1 MIDFYWYGFNIR
13 RAMDPVLTQ
22 LPTLFPSG
30 AVIAVRTPYWRG
42 FSFYLSI

>member
-13 RAMDPVLTQ
+13 RVMNPVLIQ
-22 LPTLFPSG
+22 LLTLFPSG
-30 AVIAVRTPYWRG
+30 AVVAVRAPYWRG